1 MYVQKKISDYFD
13 RCPEPEGEEEEQEQE
28 LVGSL

>member
-13 RCPEPEGEEEEQEQE
+13 RRPEPEGEEEEQE